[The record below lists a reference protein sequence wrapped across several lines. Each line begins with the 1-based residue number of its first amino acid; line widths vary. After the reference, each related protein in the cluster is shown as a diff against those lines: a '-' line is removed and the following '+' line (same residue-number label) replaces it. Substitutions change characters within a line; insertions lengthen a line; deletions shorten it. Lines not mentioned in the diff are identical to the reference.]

1 MNWKSWKN
9 NYPNTQLFSSGVF
22 RLPERLH
29 WKACQTK
36 CTMIV
41 WDKKNSTHFNTE
53 KCGAEY
59 CLLFKT
65 SSLGCCG
72 VLVITI
78 AQKAWTQALCR
89 FKSCSRRVGDSGW
102 GGSLTMIKTGNKT
115 INVFRRSTIPQ
126 ELFTIVIFIITESGF
141 VTNCQLVWILWQNM
155 SKYTRLNPELSFF
168 YLLRIT
174 GKTWVSLFLKICF
187 IQKNT
192 LIQEKWLRVCIL
204 INSDILV

>member
-1 MNWKSWKN
+1 MLVWVFFYPINELEILKKQL
-9 NYPNTQLFSSGVF
+9 YPNTQLFSSGVF

-89 FKSCSRRVGDSGW
+89 FKSCSQSVRFAMVRICGKSWLEIRLAFMLVNHS
-102 GGSLTMIKTGNKT
+102 TKVVHHRYNIKAMM
-115 INVFRRSTIPQ
+115 FRWVHV
-126 ELFTIVIFIITESGF
+126 LKKDFTIWWMYQE
-141 VTNCQLVWILWQNM
+141 W
-155 SKYTRLNPELSFF
+155 
-168 YLLRIT
+168 
-174 GKTWVSLFLKICF
+174 LFH
-187 IQKNT
+187 
-192 LIQEKWLRVCIL
+192 
-204 INSDILV
+204 